1 MKNNNRFSSWS
12 IPSLGNGLSIT
23 DHMQFEKLRFKFL
36 HQQIIQLNRNYS
48 VILKDANVLCPQWI
62 PAFSYELAS
71 YKPQIHQVLI
81 GLADTQVAHL
91 KAVQA
96 EGSRTFFPRQ
106 DHSVTDLRTLNVQS
120 IEEILRRSTEEYEDV
135 VCILNDTCDAYD
147 IEDKRIFTDLTLI
160 CPMLKALAEKLRI
173 SLVHLLPADLHREDK
188 LFDIEDVQRL
198 RKETLPIIG
207 VSHVLEN
214 DPNAELLRVL
224 RAPNQQEL
232 AEQPQRREYFAYH
245 LLQYG
250 QIVERM
256 KPTR

>member
-12 IPSLGNGLSIT
+12 MPSLGNGLSIT

-48 VILKDANVLCPQWI
+48 VILKDANALCPQWI

-96 EGSRTFFPRQ
+96 EVSRTFFPRQ
-106 DHSVTDLRTLNVQS
+106 DHSAADMKTLNVQS
-120 IEEILRRSTEEYEDV
+120 IEEILRRSTDKYEDV
-135 VCILNDTCDAYD
+135 VCILNDTCEAYD
-147 IEDKRIFTDLTLI
+147 LDDKRIFTDLALI
-160 CPMLKALAEKLRI
+160 CPVLKTLAEKLRI
-173 SLVHLLPADLHREDK
+173 SLVHILPADLHREDR

-207 VSHVLEN
+207 VSHLLDN
-214 DPNAELLRVL
+214 DANQELLRVL
-224 RAPNQQEL
+224 RGPNHQEL
-232 AEQPQRREYFAYH
+232 AEQPQRMEYFAYH
-245 LLQYG
+245 LIQYG
-250 QIVERM
+250 QVVEQM
-256 KPTR
+256 KPRR